1 MGDLNSKLG
10 PDFIK
15 NYPKQMTENGKILG
29 GLLNRKALTVVNGL
43 GDICKGLIT
52 RERTTTISVEKS
64 IIDFVIVS
72 NDLVTDI
79 LSMMIDDERKHVL
92 TKLTKT
98 KYGIQKKESDHNTI
112 VTKLNI
118 KWKSVV
124 KETVLTT
131 DWVLYQ
137 HMQE

>member
-1 MGDLNSKLG
+1 M
-10 PDFIK
+10 
-15 NYPKQMTENGKILG
+15 
-29 GLLNRKALTVVNGL
+29 VNGL

-79 LSMMIDDERKHVL
+79 LSMMINDERKHVL

-98 KYGIQKKESDHNTI
+98 KSGILKKESDHNTI

-118 KWKSVV
+118 KWK
-124 KETVLTT
+124 
-131 DWVLYQ
+131 
-137 HMQE
+137 